1 MLIPKSIFL
10 ISDRR
15 KLILLKFKSTEELL
29 LKKLTGLN
37 LNSNKKSKLERSLL
51 TTRTSTS
58 AESLKEA
65 VPLESSRD
73 GKSPNFPERLTE
85 VSERS
90 PVLVHGIQLQ
100 SSGPAPELV
109 NTDTSTEPNSTI
121 RSTESDQELST
132 EPRTTLI
139 AKTT

>member
-37 LNSNKKSKLERSLL
+37 LNSNKKLKLVRSLL

-58 AESLKEA
+58 AESPKEA

-109 NTDTSTEPNSTI
+109 NTVISIELNSTT

>member
-37 LNSNKKSKLERSLL
+37 LNSNKKLKLERSLL

-109 NTDTSTEPNSTI
+109 NTVISTEPNSTT

>member
-37 LNSNKKSKLERSLL
+37 LNSNKKLKLERSLL

>member
-37 LNSNKKSKLERSLL
+37 LNSNKKLKLERSLL

-109 NTDTSTEPNSTI
+109 NTDTSTEPNSTT

>member
-37 LNSNKKSKLERSLL
+37 LNSNKKLKLERSLL

-85 VSERS
+85 VSEKS

-109 NTDTSTEPNSTI
+109 NTVISTEPNSTT

>member
-37 LNSNKKSKLERSLL
+37 LNSNKKLKLERSLL
-51 TTRTSTS
+51 TTRTLTS

>member
-51 TTRTSTS
+51 TTRTLTS

-109 NTDTSTEPNSTI
+109 NTVISTEPNLTT

>member
-1 MLIPKSIFL
+1 M
-10 ISDRR
+10 
-15 KLILLKFKSTEELL
+15 

-37 LNSNKKSKLERSLL
+37 LNSNKKLKLERSLL
-51 TTRTSTS
+51 TTRTLTS

-90 PVLVHGIQLQ
+90 PVSVLGILPT
-100 SSGPAPELV
+100 SSGLLPVLV
-109 NTDTSTEPNSTI
+109 RTVTSTEPNSTI

>member
-37 LNSNKKSKLERSLL
+37 LNSNKKLKLVRSLL

-58 AESLKEA
+58 AESPKEA
-65 VPLESSRD
+65 VLLESSRD
-73 GKSPNFPERLTE
+73 GKSPNFPEKLTE

-109 NTDTSTEPNSTI
+109 NTVISTEPNSTT

>member
-1 MLIPKSIFL
+1 M
-10 ISDRR
+10 
-15 KLILLKFKSTEELL
+15 

-51 TTRTSTS
+51 TTRTLTS

-73 GKSPNFPERLTE
+73 GKSPNFPERLIE

-109 NTDTSTEPNSTI
+109 NTVISTEPNSTT

-139 AKTT
+139 AKTI